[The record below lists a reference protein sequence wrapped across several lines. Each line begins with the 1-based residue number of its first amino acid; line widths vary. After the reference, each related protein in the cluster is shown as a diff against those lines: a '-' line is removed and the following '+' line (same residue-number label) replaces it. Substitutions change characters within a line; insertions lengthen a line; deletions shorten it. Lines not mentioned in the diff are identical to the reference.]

1 MTAASCAIIPRGPFS
16 LAEAATFGFGQ
27 RDGQDWDGVMRL
39 AFCLD
44 GYQDQVGVELRQD
57 PAGEVHAAMSGPADI
72 DVECARRQVARV
84 LSLDYD
90 GAEFLLVGERDPVIG
105 RLQAAAPGLRPPL
118 FYSPYE
124 AAVWSV
130 LSSRRPARQMMQVR
144 DRLSR
149 AHGAVFDLAGAQVAA
164 VPTPRKLLEVE
175 SFPGIPEDRV
185 QRLHGVARAA
195 LEGRLDVGRLME
207 LGPERATAELQS
219 IKGVGPFY
227 SALIVIRG
235 TGFADALPVNEPRTL
250 ALTARLYDLA
260 GPLSQAQFRNLA
272 EAWKPFRT
280 WAVVLI
286 RAAARRVLDA
296 GAAHPS

>member
-1 MTAASCAIIPRGPFS
+1 M
-16 LAEAATFGFGQ
+16 
-27 RDGQDWDGVMRL
+27 
-39 AFCLD
+39 
-44 GYQDQVGVELRQD
+44 
-57 PAGEVHAAMSGPADI
+57 
-72 DVECARRQVARV
+72 
-84 LSLDYD
+84 
-90 GAEFLLVGERDPVIG
+90 
-105 RLQAAAPGLRPPL
+105 
-118 FYSPYE
+118 
-124 AAVWSV
+124 
-130 LSSRRPARQMMQVR
+130 
-144 DRLSR
+144 
-149 AHGAVFDLAGAQVAA
+149 
-164 VPTPRKLLEVE
+164 
-175 SFPGIPEDRV
+175 

-235 TGFADALPVNEPRTL
+235 TGFADALPVNEPRAL